1 MFLKKQ
7 KREGIDFR
15 VMMVLKKTTVIE
27 KKVSLI
33 VFVHM
38 FFLVLI

>member
-15 VMMVLKKTTVIE
+15 VMMVMKKTIVIE
-27 KKVSLI
+27 KKS
-33 VFVHM
+33 
-38 FFLVLI
+38 